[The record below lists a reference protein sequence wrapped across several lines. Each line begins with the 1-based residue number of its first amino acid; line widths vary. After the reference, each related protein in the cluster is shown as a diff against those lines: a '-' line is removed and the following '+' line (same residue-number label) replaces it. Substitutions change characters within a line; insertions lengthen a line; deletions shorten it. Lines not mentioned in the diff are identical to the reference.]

1 MIHLRIKQLRMEKGL
16 SQNEMAERLNKS
28 QSAYNR
34 LEHGETKIAIEEL
47 PKIAEALECKIE
59 DLLASTVINN
69 GQLNNVLA
77 PNTTQNQYNQPELIQ
92 NMMERFVGMMQEQNK
107 RFLEMMQEWMESK
120 PQG

>member
-107 RFLEMMQEWMESK
+107 RFLEMMQEWME
-120 PQG
+120 